1 MFKKLLIIMML
12 TTSLFGQIEEVF
24 TNFFKYSTVYAG
36 FNLTSPM
43 HQDDRYRLSMIDP
56 ETGLE
61 NWQTGEVQVVREKR
75 ELKPDY
81 DKAFGI
87 RKIARFHY
95 EPKRGV
101 KNAGVGGDWYKGM
114 QDASPNEEATIGR
127 VKGWEYLVKYMEHR
141 RWDMEHKSSEFE
153 IRYLADW
160 FVFKLKYMDLG
171 MEEIKYGQGDLRFR
185 KEFIN
190 GGNSSFNVSFGVGAR
205 THPVYGF
212 APTVID
218 SNWYTSSWWDFAEDE
233 FGVDDRG
240 YLGDTN
246 GDEVGDGG
254 IGIYDQTTGEYIG
267 YVGWDYRWFDK
278 NGNLM
283 AMSDREFYQY
293 HFPGLLEKW
302 FDKQLRG
309 LGNQREISV
318 SLGLDWYQ
326 YTENFWIHAWGTL
339 FPYHYGLDKYSY
351 HNAVLWKEHQEDGK
365 DPQKFEFGDKG
376 TGIWYD
382 YDFGAVIGF
391 KLQDN
396 LGFYV
401 EGKYLNYWERP
412 AYDIKV
418 GLNYQ
423 FVGFGL

>member
-218 SNWYTSSWWDFAEDE
+218 SNWYTSSWWDFAEDV
-233 FGVDDRG
+233 FGVDVRG

-246 GDEVGDGG
+246 GD
-254 IGIYDQTTGEYIG
+254 
-267 YVGWDYRWFDK
+267 
-278 NGNLM
+278 
-283 AMSDREFYQY
+283 
-293 HFPGLLEKW
+293 
-302 FDKQLRG
+302 
-309 LGNQREISV
+309 
-318 SLGLDWYQ
+318 
-326 YTENFWIHAWGTL
+326 
-339 FPYHYGLDKYSY
+339 
-351 HNAVLWKEHQEDGK
+351 
-365 DPQKFEFGDKG
+365 
-376 TGIWYD
+376 
-382 YDFGAVIGF
+382 
-391 KLQDN
+391 
-396 LGFYV
+396 
-401 EGKYLNYWERP
+401 
-412 AYDIKV
+412 
-418 GLNYQ
+418 
-423 FVGFGL
+423 